1 MSNHTSGWAAFRK
14 RELTEAIPLLRQLG
28 FALDSEQR
36 HIIGERELLMN
47 THDVGG
53 GGYKLVLTGK
63 KVSDGMRVIIKVT
76 SDPSGIAEIERER
89 KARDTITKLRFSYS
103 IFTPPQEILHTT
115 QGGHLISVTEFI
127 EQEMPFL
134 ERPIQDQSTLALRA
148 LKIQEGV
155 HATTYSHTKTIQS
168 VFGSVGSEYYIRTA
182 RAYVESMRES
192 SLINHTDIRDA
203 LHHLETQTECI
214 EQYCGF
220 LTHAD
225 FVPHNLRIRGD
236 TIYLLDYA
244 SIHFG
249 NKYESWARF
258 LNFMTLHN
266 RPLEKALTA
275 YVAQNRTTEEQT
287 SLQAMRIFK
296 SLFLVYFYSQNVSN
310 STGNL
315 QALTEA
321 RIRFWN
327 DVLRTQL
334 QAKEIP
340 ESVIDA
346 YRQTRDTL
354 RSDEEKL
361 RQKELH

>member
-1 MSNHTSGWAAFRK
+1 MSDRKTEWAMFRES
-14 RELTEAIPLLRQLG
+14 ELKEVAPLLQHLG
-28 FALDSEQR
+28 FALDQEQR
-36 HIIGERELLMN
+36 HIIGERELLMS

-53 GGYKLVLTGK
+53 GGYKLVLTGTRAG
-63 KVSDGMRVIIKVT
+63 DGMRVIIKVT

-115 QGGHLISVTEFI
+115 QGKHLISITEFI
-127 EQEMPFL
+127 AQEKPFL
-134 ERPIQDQSTLALRA
+134 ERPVQDQSALALRA

-155 HATTYSHTKTIQS
+155 HATTYSHTKTIRT
-168 VFGSVGSEYYIRTA
+168 VFGSVGSEYYMQTA
-182 RAYVESMRES
+182 RTYAESMQKS
-192 SLINHTDIRDA
+192 NLINHNDINDA
-203 LHHLETQTECI
+203 LYHLETQMGCI

-225 FVPHNLRIRGD
+225 FVPHNLRIRND

-266 RPLEKALTA
+266 RPLEQALTA
-275 YVAQNRTTEEQT
+275 YVANNRTTEEQL

-296 SLFLVYFYSQNVSN
+296 SLFLVYFYSKNLSN
-310 STGNL
+310 SSGNL
-315 QALTEA
+315 RALTET

-327 DVLRTQL
+327 DVLHAQL
-334 QAKEIP
+334 QTKEIP
-340 ESVIDA
+340 ESVVDA
-346 YRQTRDTL
+346 YRKTRDAL